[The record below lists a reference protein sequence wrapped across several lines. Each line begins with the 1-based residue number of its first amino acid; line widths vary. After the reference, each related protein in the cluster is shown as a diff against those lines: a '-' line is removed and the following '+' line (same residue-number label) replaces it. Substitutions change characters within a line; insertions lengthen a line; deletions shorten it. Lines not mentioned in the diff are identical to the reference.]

1 MEPAFKFEHRITYAE
16 CTVGNHVYYSRYLD
30 ILETARGELFRSA
43 GASLLQLQENGTA
56 FPVIEARIAY
66 KGPAR
71 YDDVVT
77 VALWI
82 SEMRGIRLSF
92 GFQILNATRQLL
104 AEGETRHVCASLD
117 EKPKRL
123 QAELIERLDQFV
135 RATPPNVC

>member
-1 MEPAFKFEHRITYAE
+1 MHGGQSRLLLALSGHPRNGAGRAFRG
-16 CTVGNHVYYSRYLD
+16 VGLP
-30 ILETARGELFRSA
+30 
-43 GASLLQLQENGTA
+43 LLQLQENGTA

-82 SEMRGIRLSF
+82 NEMRGIRLSF
-92 GFQILNATRQLL
+92 GFQILNASGQLL

-123 QAELIERLDQFV
+123 PAELIERLDPFV
-135 RATPPNVC
+135 CGAQHDAG

>member
-1 MEPAFKFEHRITYAE
+1 MEPAFKFEHRITYSE

-30 ILETARGELFRSA
+30 ILEAARGELFRSV
-43 GASLLQLQENGTA
+43 GLPLLQLQENGTA
-56 FPVIEARIAY
+56 FPVIEVKIAY

-82 SEMRGIRLSF
+82 NEMKGIRLSF
-92 GFQILNATRQLL
+92 GFQIFHASGQLL
-104 AEGETRHVCASLD
+104 AEGDTRHVCASLD

-123 QAELIERLDQFV
+123 PAELIERFGPFV
-135 RATPPNVC
+135 RAAQHDAG

>member
-1 MEPAFKFEHRITYAE
+1 MEPAFKFEHRITYSE

-43 GASLLQLQENGTA
+43 GFPLLQLQENGIA
-56 FPVIEARIAY
+56 FPVIEVKIAY

-82 SEMRGIRLSF
+82 NEMRGIRLSF
-92 GFQILNATRQLL
+92 GFQIFHGSGQIL
-104 AEGETRHVCASLD
+104 AEGETRHICASLD

-123 QAELIERLDQFV
+123 AAELIERFNPFV
-135 RATPPNVC
+135 RAVQHDAG